1 MSGEVSIMEQVCLAQ
16 GQWMAV
22 CTFHG
27 SCHPGEDLPPADRP
41 VPPYLPVSATS
52 ALTDSVPAEPTSSE
66 GVERSEENEGGTK
79 AGFSGEAMNTEP
91 H

>member
-1 MSGEVSIMEQVCLAQ
+1 
-16 GQWMAV
+16 MAV

-41 VPPYLPVSATS
+41 VPPYLPVSALS
-52 ALTDSVPAEPTSSE
+52 ALSDSVAAEPTTSE
-66 GVERSEENEGGTK
+66 GVERPEEGEGDIK
-79 AGFSGEAMNTEP
+79 ADVSGEALSLRP